1 MLKNLLSTVKGKV
14 NIKEDERRILVIV
27 IEQDNLMI
35 GKKILEMIDEMI
47 GKLRQFQMIGKN
59 DRQNDRTR

>member
-1 MLKNLLSTVKGKV
+1 MFKNLLSTVKGKV

-35 GKKILEMIDEMI
+35 GKKILEMIGKMI
-47 GKLRQFQMIGKN
+47 GNSK
-59 DRQNDRTR
+59 